1 MGYLSTLF
9 KKGTK
14 FAKRHKYFPAFL
26 QTEIISKNLLVDFD
40 EDVFIEQSE
49 VALKKAFDRNLKRS
63 ELDVLGCVG
72 DAKKK
77 ISVRTFDGFIKDVS
91 KIHGY
96 VHPFFLNVYL
106 KRISLRCTNI
116 EHESD
121 KFAC

>member
-1 MGYLSTLF
+1 M
-9 KKGTK
+9 
-14 FAKRHKYFPAFL
+14 
-26 QTEIISKNLLVDFD
+26 LVDFD

-49 VALKKAFDRNLKRS
+49 VALKKAFDRNLKRI

-96 VHPFFLNVYL
+96 VHPFFLNAAMLYNPGFETYDPP
-106 KRISLRCTNI
+106 ISSSEYNFERKGFSEDEITKI
-116 EHESD
+116 MD
-121 KFAC
+121 KIGKKDPFGVLAIN